1 MADVTI
7 SGLSPAIPNKNSAII
22 PFSDGSTTYRTAP
35 SGIVAASP
43 GSILQVLQAVYDDEA
58 DVATL
63 NKDWTDV
70 PSLSVVIIPR
80 STSSK
85 IHLRSIIHQVFSATT
100 TCNFRFM
107 RNSTVVGVGRSGA
120 GSNGTSPEDVAS
132 FRSATPNN
140 AWCNPAVGEFID
152 APNTTNQITY
162 KVMYKPYYR
171 DARTMRWNNSFG
183 ETGDRFRV
191 ISTLTIQE
199 IAG

>member
-7 SGLSPAIPNKNSAII
+7 SGLSPASPNKNSAII

-58 DVATL
+58 DVAVL

-70 PSLSVVIIPR
+70 PNLSVIITPR
-80 STSSK
+80 SNNSRV
-85 IHLRSIIHQVFSATT
+85 HLRAIIHQTISAST
-100 TCNFRFM
+100 TCSFRFM
-107 RNSTVVGVGRSGA
+107 KDNSVIGVGKSGA
-120 GSNGTSPEDVAS
+120 GANGTTPVDVAS
-132 FRSATPNN
+132 FRNGTPNTS
-140 AWCNPAVGEFID
+140 WCNPAVGEFID
-152 APNTTNQITY
+152 TPNTTSPITY
-162 KVMYKPYYR
+162 KVMYKPYNV

-183 ETGDRFRV
+183 GNGDRYRV